1 MTDTYTVINLSN
13 LKHNA
18 KALTEKYSA
27 YGTHIG
33 IVKGDAYGHGYESV
47 NALYEGGIRY
57 FAVSSLEE
65 AEELRKYNRTVPL
78 LCLQPVAFSRIDDAA
93 ELNLTLA
100 IPDLDYLKVF
110 LKSPVKHSFPLHLQI
125 DSGFNRLGFKDKK
138 EVKKAAELI
147 NKSAHTLE
155 GVYQHYATA
164 GVFDPYYDAQTARFK
179 ELTSLLDL
187 SKIPLVHLG
196 SGIAMMAHPKE
207 EIATAIRMG
216 LVMYGYNIAP
226 ESYGGGMKNK
236 LRAARDKHFQK
247 KYNLSETIRDV
258 EIDLRPAIS
267 VKTRIIQL
275 KDVKAGE
282 HIGYSAGYEAEENI
296 RIAVL
301 PVGYN
306 NGIGHQNIGRVV
318 EINGKLCPVVGSV
331 GMNMMCVKVDKDV
344 TYDDEVTLLGG
355 KITLGMFSRFSGLG
369 LAEVMLGVGKNNR
382 RYYVND

>member
-18 KALTEKYSA
+18 KALTEKYA
-27 YGTHIG
+27 VYGTHIG

-65 AEELRKYNRTVPL
+65 AEELRKINRTVPL

-93 ELNLTLA
+93 ELDLTLA
-100 IPDLDYLKVF
+100 IPDLDYLKTF
-110 LKSPVKHSFPLHLQI
+110 LQSPVKHSFPLHLQI
-125 DSGFNRLGFKDKK
+125 DSGFNRLGFKDKT
-138 EVKKAAELI
+138 EVKQAAELI
-147 NKSAHTLE
+147 GESAHTLE

-164 GVFDPYYDAQTARFK
+164 GVFDPFYDAQTAKFK

-207 EIATAIRMG
+207 DIATAIRMG

-258 EIDLRPAIS
+258 EIDLRPSIS

-282 HIGYSAGYEAEENI
+282 HIGYSAGYTAQENI

-306 NGIGHQNIGRVV
+306 NGIGHRNDGRVV
-318 EINGKLCPVVGSV
+318 EIKGKLCPVVGAV
-331 GMNMMCVKVDKDV
+331 GMNMMCVKVDKDIS
-344 TYDDEVTLLGG
+344 YDDEVTLLGG